1 MEKQQELYYPPI
13 VKAIADTG
21 FDGYMAHEFIPKKS
35 DKLASLTKAME
46 ICRV

>member
-1 MEKQQELYYPPI
+1 MEKNQELYYPPI

-21 FDGYMAHEFIPKKS
+21 FDGYMAHEVIPKNKN
-35 DKLASLTKAME
+35 KLASLTKAME